1 MTLSAADLIMAFSI
15 VDLSMALI
23 TLFGPYYGLKCSG
36 LIMTLITTDLIM
48 ALITLEL
55 IVSFSAADF
64 IMTLIT
70 LDFLRPQ
77 VK

>member
-1 MTLSAADLIMAFSI
+1 MALSAADLIVAFSI

-23 TLFGPYYGLKCSG
+23 TLVGPYYGLKCSG

-48 ALITLEL
+48 
-55 IVSFSAADF
+55 
-64 IMTLIT
+64 TLIT
-70 LDFLRPQ
+70 LDLIMSLSEADFIMILITLDLLRPQ

>member
-1 MTLSAADLIMAFSI
+1 MALSAADLIVAFSI

-23 TLFGPYYGLKCSG
+23 TLVGPYYGLKCSG

-48 ALITLEL
+48 TLITLDL
-55 IVSFSAADF
+55 IMSLSAADF
-64 IMTLIT
+64 IMILIT
-70 LDFLRPQ
+70 LDLLRPQ

>member
-1 MTLSAADLIMAFSI
+1 MTLSTADLIMAFSM
-15 VDLSMALI
+15 VGLSMALI
-23 TLFGPYYGLKCSG
+23 TLVGPYYGLKCSG

-48 ALITLEL
+48 TLITLDL
-55 IVSFSAADF
+55 IMSFSTADF
-64 IMTLIT
+64 IMPLIT